1 MHGIAHDEFKVHSQL
16 GECRARPG
24 RRRSALPCAARTA
37 DTEATA
43 GVSRLGCCRVT
54 SHGNPTSMAFM
65 QHVKAA
71 TNAGVI
77 ASVLGIAGLL
87 VHTEASPDT
96 RVVGNPLAGAALRE
110 CDTSRT
116 WW

>member
-1 MHGIAHDEFKVHSQL
+1 MYGIAHDEFKVHSQL

-43 GVSRLGCCRVT
+43 GVSRRVT
-54 SHGNPTSMAFM
+54 SHGNPPLRAFM

-87 VHTEASPDT
+87 VHTVASPDT
-96 RVVGNPLAGAALRE
+96 RVVGNPLAGAALPE